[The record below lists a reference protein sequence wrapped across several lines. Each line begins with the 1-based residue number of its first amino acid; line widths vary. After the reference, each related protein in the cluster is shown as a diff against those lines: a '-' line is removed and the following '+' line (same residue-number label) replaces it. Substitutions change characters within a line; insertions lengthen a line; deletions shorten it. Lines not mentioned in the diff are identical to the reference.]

1 MQEVE
6 VEETYNTP
14 NTVTMQSSHQSLH
27 FPVDLRESSD
37 AYQCAMD
44 MPGMAKADIKVVPTL

>member
-6 VEETYNTP
+6 VEESYDTP
-14 NTVTMQSSHQSLH
+14 NTVKTQSSHQSLQ

-44 MPGMAKADIKVVPTL
+44 MPGMAKADIKVGPP